1 MRLLYDCATM
11 WLLSLDNW
19 NTTLLFDTDY
29 THINYKKN
37 IKLLRTDHAR
47 IPFVSHYDFE
57 HNNCLLGNNTFPRN
71 F

>member
-1 MRLLYDCATM
+1 M

-19 NTTLLFDTDY
+19 NTTLKLFDTDY

-37 IKLLRTDHAR
+37 IKLSRTDHAR
-47 IPFVSHYDFE
+47 IPFVSHDFE
-57 HNNCLLGNNTFPRN
+57 HNNCHLGNNTFPRN